1 MVLPDDPKEAHFS
14 SLLPWILLYHL
25 IKQEEAAFDCMLRQ
39 QIADEDDEGK
49 KKDLSSIVYSGDVI
63 FFFL

>member
-49 KKDLSSIVYSGDVI
+49 KEDFS
-63 FFFL
+63 